1 MAQIETSLS
10 QTTVFIKRKKKT
22 RFNCLLALKIDEGK
36 ETLRIRPRQRKSQII
51 PEALKN
57 YTEMSVN
64 IPEWLFPGRMKTE
77 EKD

>member
-1 MAQIETSLS
+1 M
-10 QTTVFIKRKKKT
+10 
-22 RFNCLLALKIDEGK
+22 ALKIDEGK
-36 ETLRIRPRQRKSQII
+36 ETLRIRPSQRKSQII
-51 PEALKN
+51 PEALKK